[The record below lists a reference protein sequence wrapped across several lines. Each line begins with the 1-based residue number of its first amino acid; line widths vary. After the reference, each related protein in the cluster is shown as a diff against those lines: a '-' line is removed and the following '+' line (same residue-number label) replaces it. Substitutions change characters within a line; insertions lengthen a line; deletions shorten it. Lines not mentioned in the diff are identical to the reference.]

1 VKNFSDRWASLSC
14 GQSAAVMAVAF
25 LVIVALAAWFAW
37 YFDPLKVEMRAIQRK
52 RRRERKLIEQT
63 RAMLLRR
70 HDCRAD
76 RDCFREIR
84 H

>member
-1 VKNFSDRWASLSC
+1 MKHFSSWWVSLSPS
-14 GQSAAVMAVAF
+14 QSAAVLSGAF
-25 LVIVALAAWFAW
+25 VLILLVTMLLAW
-37 YFDPLKVEMRAIQRK
+37 YFDPIKVEMRAIQRK